1 LLRSAEQ
8 HADQSLVEVGTP
20 LGRTTGEEGAVQVVH
35 ERCCG
40 LDVHK
45 KVVAACVLT
54 PGVGGQPR
62 KEVRTFGTMTEDLER
77 LADWLAERGVGA
89 VAMESTGSYWKP
101 IWNILEE
108 RRFALVL
115 ANAQHVKHV
124 PGRKTDVKDAE
135 WLAELLRH
143 GLLRGSFVP
152 DKAQRELRELTRY
165 RTSLVEERTAA
176 VNRLQKVLEG
186 ANVKLASVATDV
198 TGVSARAMLAELV
211 AGSTDAAASAQLA
224 VGQLRAKIPELQR
237 ALTGRVGA
245 HQRFLLAQQLAH
257 LDFLDE
263 QIARLDAEVAERTR
277 PFEAAIARLDT
288 IPGVSRRVAEILVAE
303 IGTALDRFP
312 TPGHLASWA
321 GMCPGNHES
330 AGKRRSGATRKGSPA
345 LRRALVQA
353 AHATG
358 RTKSTY
364 LGAQYRRL
372 SARRGTKRAAVA
384 VGHSILVIAF
394 HLLARSSAYQ
404 DLGPGYF
411 DERDRDAVR
420 RRLVGRL
427 EKLGYKVTTEPVA
440 A

>member
-1 LLRSAEQ
+1 ML
-8 HADQSLVEVGTP
+8 
-20 LGRTTGEEGAVQVVH
+20 VVH

-45 KVVAACVLT
+45 QIVAACALT
-54 PGVGGQPR
+54 PRAGGEPR
-62 KEVRTFGTMTEDLER
+62 KELRTFGTMTDELER
-77 LADWLAERGVGA
+77 LADWLAERGVTQ

-101 IWNILEE
+101 VWNILEE
-108 RRFALVL
+108 RFQLVL
-115 ANAQHVKHV
+115 ANAAHVKQV

-143 GLLRGSFVP
+143 GLIRGSFVP
-152 DKAQRELRELTRY
+152 DRAQRELRELTRY

-186 ANVKLASVATDV
+186 ANVKLASVASDV

-211 AGSTDAAASAQLA
+211 AGATNAAALAELAQ
-224 VGQLRAKIPELQR
+224 GRLREQIPALER
-237 ALTGRVGA
+237 ALTGRVGP

-257 LDFLDE
+257 VDFLDE

-277 PFEAAIARLDT
+277 PLAAAIARLDT
-288 IPGVSRRVAEILVAE
+288 IPGVSRRVAETLVAE
-303 IGTALDRFP
+303 IGTELERFP

-321 GMCPGNHES
+321 GMCPGNDES
-330 AGKRRSGATRKGSPA
+330 AGKRRSGKTRKGSPA

-353 AHATG
+353 AHAAG
-358 RTKSTY
+358 RTKRTY

-372 SARRGTKRAAVA
+372 VARRGTKKAAVA
-384 VGHSILVIAF
+384 VGHSILTIAY
-394 HLLARSSAYQ
+394 HLLARATVYQ

-411 DERDRDAVR
+411 DERDRDAIR

-427 EKLGYKVTTEPVA
+427 EKLGYKVTTEPA
-440 A
+440 AA